1 VSAIKCLPFLSVKE
15 TSAIAG
21 KDMNMNAYKKHSWL
35 SLRFKLRAILIET
48 LLALTQRLKSTY
60 ATGVVMT
67 VQEDGTIKENMSNQT
82 EELL

>member
-48 LLALTQRLKSTY
+48 LLALTQRR
-60 ATGVVMT
+60 
-67 VQEDGTIKENMSNQT
+67 
-82 EELL
+82 